1 MQFNGGNEMRL
12 EQNIGSLKESYM
24 VLAASQ
30 QYILLRSKAENPRPS
45 YAVAQIDG
53 DGRVFD
59 LQARVDREAAERLF
73 CSLCFPWF
81 K

>member
-1 MQFNGGNEMRL
+1 MKMER
-12 EQNIGSLKESYM
+12 NIGSLKDSYM

-30 QYILLRSKAENPRPS
+30 QYILLRSKTENPRPS
-45 YAVAQIDG
+45 YAVARIDG
-53 DGRVFD
+53 DGRAFD

-73 CSLCFPWF
+73 CSLCFPGWF